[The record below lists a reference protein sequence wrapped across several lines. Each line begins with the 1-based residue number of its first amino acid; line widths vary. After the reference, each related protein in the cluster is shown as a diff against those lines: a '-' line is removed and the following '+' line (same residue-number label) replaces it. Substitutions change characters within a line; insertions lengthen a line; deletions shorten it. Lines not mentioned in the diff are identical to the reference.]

1 MLFSLYD
8 WAVWKKVMA
17 ELGTPLDELE
27 ETLVG
32 YGARENPKVIHYTI
46 NWYRY
51 DIVLMQF

>member
-51 DIVLMQF
+51 ICLMHF